1 MNLRCLALSCRCNGR
16 DTRTVCCE
24 LVGRGRKR
32 IRRLVLSATFGTS
45 FQPPSGAAHPVPISG
60 GRSAGRAATARHAD
74 TGRPAGW
81 GSPGVG
87 FAPWQLVVVA
97 RKSVARGKKAGRYV
111 LSARPP
117 RGRCGAGGGGDW
129 PIHRPGPARQAARAG
144 GALQRPG
151 PRGPKFSTAA
161 GVTPVQARGHPGG
174 PIILYGQPFAGATR
188 APPLAGLDPDHPGGG
203 TGLRRP
209 IRQPRGLY

>member
-1 MNLRCLALSCRCNGR
+1 MMKLSPRTGHRRGGRPPTIGESALPGAIPPLQRAGTHALFAASSF
-16 DTRTVCCE
+16 
-24 LVGRGRKR
+24 GRGRKR
-32 IRRLVLSATFGTS
+32 IHRLLLAATFGTS
-45 FQPPSGAAHPVPISG
+45 FQPPSSCPGVGHPVPISG

-129 PIHRPGPARQAARAG
+129 PIHRPGPARQAAVRAVLCSG
-144 GALQRPG
+144 RAQEARNFRPRLG
-151 PRGPKFSTAA
+151 SPRSRP
-161 GVTPVQARGHPGG
+161 GVTPAV
-174 PIILYGQPFAGATR
+174 L
-188 APPLAGLDPDHPGGG
+188 LL
-203 TGLRRP
+203 
-209 IRQPRGLY
+209 